1 MTQNWINGC
10 CGLNEDVGD
19 SHSHSHMENGHKK
32 TIPRIR
38 FVNHDKTLL
47 E

>member
-1 MTQNWINGC
+1 MTENWINGC

-19 SHSHSHMENGHKK
+19 SHLGHTGNGQTK
-32 TIPRIR
+32 TAPRIR
-38 FVNHDKTLL
+38 FVNHIKTLM